1 MSELE
6 QLKEHLKA
14 KDSSL
19 QRIESERLKLTEKL
33 QASQEE
39 IKTIIKE
46 RDDLERVQEVLQ
58 KERDQLKE
66 NIKEIVAEVSFPL
79 IMFLDIKI
87 VLKWWWCSLL
97 SLINFPP
104 IIKGQKIKEE
114 LKATYILLKEYQET
128 INTRNSSEK
137 TDQGA
142 NIQRDLEISDTE
154 LQAKVGLVKL
164 KNDIWLLCSSYPL
177 RKKIIHMLD

>member
-1 MSELE
+1 M
-6 QLKEHLKA
+6 
-14 KDSSL
+14 
-19 QRIESERLKLTEKL
+19 
-33 QASQEE
+33 
-39 IKTIIKE
+39 
-46 RDDLERVQEVLQ
+46 
-58 KERDQLKE
+58 
-66 NIKEIVAEVSFPL
+66 
-79 IMFLDIKI
+79 
-87 VLKWWWCSLL
+87 
-97 SLINFPP
+97 INFPP

-164 KNDIWLLCSSYPL
+164 KNDI
-177 RKKIIHMLD
+177 